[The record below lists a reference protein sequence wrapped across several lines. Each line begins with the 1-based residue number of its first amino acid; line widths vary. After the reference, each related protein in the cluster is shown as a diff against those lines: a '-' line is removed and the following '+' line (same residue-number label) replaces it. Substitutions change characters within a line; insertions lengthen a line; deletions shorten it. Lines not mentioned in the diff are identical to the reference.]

1 MKLAIHQPSYFPW
14 LGLLHKIARCDV
26 YMVMDDV
33 QLSDNAYQHRNLF
46 LTNTG
51 KVKYLTIPFE
61 RSRYMEKAFRELEI
75 ADHSWSQYHLN
86 FIYNNYRK
94 HSGFKEV
101 FPNLELFYGE
111 KHSTLISAVFASMKI
126 SMGLFG
132 IRTKVIFQSHM
143 QYDRTLLKG
152 DLVLDL
158 VKAAGA
164 ETYISGVGAREY
176 MQDVQFDNHICIEYD
191 CFRPQ
196 AYPQLGGR
204 DFVSGMS
211 GLDALFN
218 LGIKGARNLLHGSVA
233 I

>member
-14 LGLLHKIARCDV
+14 LGLLYKISRCDV
-26 YMVMDDV
+26 FMVMDEV

-46 LTNTG
+46 LTITG
-51 KVKYLTIPFE
+51 KVKYLTIPFQ
-61 RSRYMEKAFRELEI
+61 RSGYMEKVFRELEI
-75 ADHSWSQYHLN
+75 ADHCWSQNHLN

-94 HSGFKEV
+94 HPGFKEV
-101 FPNLELFYGE
+101 FPRLEIFYGE
-111 KHSTLISAVFASMKI
+111 KHSTLISAVFASIKI
-126 SMGLFG
+126 SMEMFG
-132 IRTKVIFQSHM
+132 IETKIIFQSHM
-143 QYDRTLLKG
+143 QYDRTLCKG

-164 ETYISGVGAREY
+164 DTYISGIGAREY
-176 MQDVQFDNHICIEYD
+176 MQDVKFNNHICIEYD

-218 LGIKGARNLLHGSVA
+218 LGIKEGRNLLHTPVT